1 MTVINKPVTVK
12 NYGGIRAMSLDTGAT
27 LTYRRLFSVGGF
39 TQLAGGVVLSSTA
52 IALIQVALVL
62 YVLQTFHSPALA
74 GLVVFLSL
82 VPGLAVSPIAGALLD
97 RHGRVRMILLDYC
110 VAASTMVLLAGLA
123 ATQRLSAPLLLVIV
137 GISSLTGPLSASGNR
152 SLFPLVVPSE
162 LWDRANAVDSGS
174 QALAMVIGPALAGGL
189 IAWVGGPGAFVA
201 TALLF
206 GLAATLLIGFIDPQ
220 TAHGPTQPLLISA
233 WQALLYVLK
242 HPTLRGIIFTLWCA
256 NLAFGALIVG
266 LPLLVFARFHWGADA
281 VGNLWALSGVATV
294 VSGFYFGRMR
304 TEGRERIIVA
314 FGMGVSAL
322 AILLMVVSTT
332 PVVLLISMLLA
343 GASAAPMDLGLFALR
358 QRRTDPAW
366 FGRVIAVSM
375 SLNYAGSPVG
385 SALAGPL
392 LAHSLAL
399 ALLLAAAASALGIV
413 MPFIVIPREG

>member
-1 MTVINKPVTVK
+1 MP
-12 NYGGIRAMSLDTGAT
+12 LDTRAT
-27 LTYRRLFSVGGF
+27 LTYRRLFSMGGF
-39 TQLAGGVVLSSTA
+39 AQLAVGVVLARTA
-52 IALIQVALVL
+52 SGLIQVALVL

-74 GLVVFLSL
+74 GLVVFLSI

-97 RHGRVRMILLDYC
+97 RHGRARMILLDYC

-123 ATQRLSAPLLLVIV
+123 ATQRLSVPLLMVIV
-137 GISSLTGPLSASGNR
+137 GVSSLTGPLSASGNR

-201 TALLF
+201 AALLF
-206 GLAATLLIGFIDPQ
+206 GLAAALLIGFTDPQ

-242 HPTLRGIIFTLWCA
+242 HPTLRGIILTLWCG
-256 NLAFGALIVG
+256 NLGFGVLIVG
-266 LPLLVFARFHWGADA
+266 LPLLVFTRFHWGADA

-294 VSGFYFGRMR
+294 VSGLYFGRMR
-304 TEGRERIIVA
+304 TKGRERVIVA

-322 AILLMVVSTT
+322 AILLMVVSTM
-332 PVVLLISMLLA
+332 PVVLLVSMLLA

-399 ALLLAAAASALGIV
+399 ALVLGAAVSALGIV